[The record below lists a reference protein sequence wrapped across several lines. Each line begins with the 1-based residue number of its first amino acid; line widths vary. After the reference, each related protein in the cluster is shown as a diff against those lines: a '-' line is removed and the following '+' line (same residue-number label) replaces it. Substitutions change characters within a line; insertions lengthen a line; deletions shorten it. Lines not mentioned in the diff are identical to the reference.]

1 MIRST
6 NNNQQLKQI
15 LAEELSKELPIDEIA
30 EQDIPVEANR
40 TQTQQVI
47 LTERQQTKAI
57 ETLTAQLL
65 QNQLPK
71 LDTAAM
77 KKVIAQQSQTPL
89 AELSAQVRNLAK
101 HIQVLPESNPLL
113 EVFQQLEMALS
124 RAEGSPLPSGMD
136 MRAALDVMGEAD
148 QIEQTLHQTISA
160 NVTQPANQKAASD
173 PLQKIIRQFAMM
185 LSALQGRPGQS
196 PLGYSPE
203 AFDPKKSAEKKTSK
217 NEGNSETGEIS
228 ETENSYGSGDPAAQK
243 DRLEEAKKL
252 KEGGKLA
259 GGKADEKPKLS
270 ESEQKAIAAKVAAA
284 DDDGSAA
291 IANDPETL
299 KKLTPEQKGALIRK
313 LMDGHTSDSE
323 DRAIARIM
331 QSCGS
336 KKEWDTVMQHCGGHK
351 VFEELDDDTAK
362 NMFQEADRRCRK
374 TEQEGAT
381 KGVELLEKC
390 ENPEEAKE
398 LMQELGGANFKG
410 QVKDPEV
417 LKRLEAVAKR
427 FELPGLGYGL
437 PPEKVKEKREAI
449 NRAAVEENSDLA
461 VQLSE
466 DKDAMKVATPDE
478 KAKLIK
484 ELQRGWTKDS
494 QDAAIKRILLSCKTK
509 EEFDELVN
517 LVGGKSIL
525 EDMDDDE
532 SKTKIN
538 QLMGGWG
545 RTDLA
550 DDPALAK
557 QYENVL
563 ADSKRKGELTSTR
576 KPSQSDLNAVGP
588 EVPSGSDSDPLMEAG
603 NQAKRKVKSDM
614 GDQMYDVNSDP
625 QASNELALIQR
636 GREIDGKPKL
646 DFTELTAEANR
657 IASAPDFESKVQ
669 EYAKA
674 NDISDPKE
682 AREKYMTQQMDHL
695 RLKYGLSEQEMSGLV
710 TKRMAHIYG
719 KGAEQMNGYSQAIV
733 APLKQQLAEVER
745 TYGPN
750 SPQAM
755 ALRAQIAKFENS
767 TGAFTQQL
775 SNVSEAA
782 RSMYPVPTSF
792 WEDVVSALGPIADI
806 AASICAVIPGVGP
819 AITGVYFGVKAAV
832 AAAKGDVLGVF
843 SSVASA
849 LPGVG
854 GVIGGATGAALN
866 TAGKLAQAGIGFGT
880 SVANGNVL
888 GAVGSLA
895 GAGVVS
901 GPAIDYARRGLAFAD
916 GISRGDVTGIVNGA
930 TGMLD
935 PVVGS
940 NPYVQQVTQYTQKA
954 APFIDAIVSGDASKA
969 FGIISSE
976 LGPFVANN
984 PDAARALG
992 LVNDGIGFINSLGNG
1007 EYANAFGGLVSNY
1020 DLLNAGP
1027 GAQLVNSF
1035 GQVSNLVGALSSGNP
1050 QQLVDV
1056 LRGENGFLQTIGS
1069 GALSQSV
1076 GQISDLANQAFMS
1089 PAFQTINDLTRSGS
1103 RFLRAIAGGDL
1114 LATLNNFAGLSGFAN
1129 PQVSQLLQ
1137 MLNSAQPMFQ
1147 SMMRG
1152 DYQIG
1157 LDEIRRSAIESEV
1170 ADQFKMFEAFS
1181 DLVKGDA
1188 RKSLEAYHANLGQLV
1203 ELRNEIEHFEKLEE
1217 ATQNLQ
1223 ERFGED
1229 FTEMSNYLIRNSGYR
1244 PALLQQ
1250 IPA

>member
-1 MIRST
+1 
-6 NNNQQLKQI
+6 
-15 LAEELSKELPIDEIA
+15 
-30 EQDIPVEANR
+30 
-40 TQTQQVI
+40 
-47 LTERQQTKAI
+47 
-57 ETLTAQLL
+57 
-65 QNQLPK
+65 
-71 LDTAAM
+71 M

-89 AELSAQVRNLAK
+89 SELSAQVRNLAK
-101 HIQVLPESNPLL
+101 HIQVLPETNPLL

-124 RAEGSPLPSGMD
+124 KAEGSPLPSGMD

-148 QIEQTLHQTISA
+148 QVEQTLHQTISA

-173 PLQKIIRQFAMM
+173 PLQEIIRQFAMM

-203 AFDPKKSAEKKTSK
+203 AFDPKTSGEKKTSK

-243 DRLEEAKKL
+243 ERLEEAKKL

-270 ESEQKAIAAKVAAA
+270 ESEQKAIDSRVGGA
-284 DDDGSAA
+284 DDDEAER
-291 IANDPETL
+291 IANDPELL
-299 KKLTPEQKGALIRK
+299 KKLTPEQKGKLIRE
-313 LMDGHTSDSE
+313 LMDGSTTDGE

-374 TEQEGAT
+374 TELEGAT

-398 LMQELGGANFKG
+398 LMKELGGENFKG
-410 QVKDPEV
+410 QVKDPEL
-417 LKRLEAVAKR
+417 LKRLEAVSKR
-427 FELPGLGYGL
+427 FELPALGYGL
-437 PPEKVKEKREAI
+437 PPEKVKEKRDAI
-449 NRAAVEENSDLA
+449 NKAAVEENSDLA

-494 QDAAIKRILLSCKTK
+494 QDAAIKRILLSCKSK

-545 RTDLA
+545 RTELA
-550 DDPALAK
+550 DDPAVAK

-563 ADSKRKGELTSTR
+563 ADSKRKADLTSTR
-576 KPSQSDLNAVGP
+576 PPTQSESNAVGGEYP
-588 EVPSGSDSDPLMEAG
+588 MGAGDANDPLMQAG
-603 NQAKRKVKSDM
+603 NQAANKVKKDM
-614 GDQMYDVNSDP
+614 GNEMYDVNSDP
-625 QASNELALIQR
+625 QASNELALVQR

-646 DFTELTAEANR
+646 DFTEITAEANK

-719 KGAEQMNGYSQAIV
+719 KGAEQMSGYSEAIV

-750 SPQAM
+750 SPQAT
-755 ALRAQIAKFENS
+755 ALRAQIAKFEQS
-767 TGAFTQQL
+767 TGAFTQHL
-775 SNVSEAA
+775 SNVSETTK
-782 RSMYPVPTSF
+782 SLYPVPTSF

-866 TAGKLAQAGIGFGT
+866 TAGKVAQAGIGFGT
-880 SVANGNVL
+880 SVANGNVF

-895 GAGVVS
+895 GVGS
-901 GPAIDYARRGLAFAD
+901 GPAIDYARKGLALAD
-916 GISRGDVTGIVNGA
+916 GISRGDVTAIANGA
-930 TGMLD
+930 TGVLG
-935 PVVGS
+935 PVVGN
-940 NPYVQQVTQYTQKA
+940 NPYIQQVAQYTQKA
-954 APFIDAIVSGDASKA
+954 APFIDAIASGDASKA

-992 LVNDGIGFINSLGNG
+992 L
-1007 EYANAFGGLVSNY
+1007 
-1020 DLLNAGP
+1020 
-1027 GAQLVNSF
+1027 
-1035 GQVSNLVGALSSGNP
+1035 
-1050 QQLVDV
+1050 
-1056 LRGENGFLQTIGS
+1056 
-1069 GALSQSV
+1069 
-1076 GQISDLANQAFMS
+1076 
-1089 PAFQTINDLTRSGS
+1089 
-1103 RFLRAIAGGDL
+1103 
-1114 LATLNNFAGLSGFAN
+1114 
-1129 PQVSQLLQ
+1129 
-1137 MLNSAQPMFQ
+1137 
-1147 SMMRG
+1147 
-1152 DYQIG
+1152 
-1157 LDEIRRSAIESEV
+1157 
-1170 ADQFKMFEAFS
+1170 
-1181 DLVKGDA
+1181 
-1188 RKSLEAYHANLGQLV
+1188 
-1203 ELRNEIEHFEKLEE
+1203 
-1217 ATQNLQ
+1217 
-1223 ERFGED
+1223 
-1229 FTEMSNYLIRNSGYR
+1229 
-1244 PALLQQ
+1244 
-1250 IPA
+1250 

>member
-1 MIRST
+1 
-6 NNNQQLKQI
+6 L
-15 LAEELSKELPIDEIA
+15 EI
-30 EQDIPVEANR
+30 
-40 TQTQQVI
+40 
-47 LTERQQTKAI
+47 
-57 ETLTAQLL
+57 
-65 QNQLPK
+65 
-71 LDTAAM
+71 
-77 KKVIAQQSQTPL
+77 
-89 AELSAQVRNLAK
+89 
-101 HIQVLPESNPLL
+101 
-113 EVFQQLEMALS
+113 FQQLEMALS
-124 RAEGSPLPSGMD
+124 KAEDSPLPSGMD

-148 QIEQTLHQTISA
+148 QVEQTLHQTLQA
-160 NVTQPANQKAASD
+160 NVNQPVNQNAASD
-173 PLQKIIRQFAMM
+173 PLQEIIRQFAMM

-203 AFDPKKSAEKKTSK
+203 AFDPKKSVEKRTSK
-217 NEGNSETGEIS
+217 SKGESQTGEVS
-228 ETENSYGSGDPAAQK
+228 ETENSYGSGDPAAQEK
-243 DRLEEAKKL
+243 RLEEAKKL
-252 KEGGKLA
+252 KEEGKLA
-259 GGKADEKPKLS
+259 GGKTDESKKPKVS
-270 ESEQKAIAAKVAAA
+270 AEEQKAIDSRVAGA
-284 DDDGSAA
+284 DDDEAER
-291 IANDPETL
+291 IANDPELL
-299 KKLTPEQKGALIRK
+299 KKLTPEQKAKLIRE
-313 LMDGHTSDSE
+313 LMDGSTTDGE

-362 NMFQEADRRCRK
+362 NMFQEADRKCRK
-374 TEQEGAT
+374 TEEEGAT

-427 FELPGLGYGL
+427 FELPELGYGL
-437 PPEKVKEKREAI
+437 PPEKVKEKRDAI
-449 NRAAVEENSDLA
+449 TKAAVEEDSDLA

-563 ADSKRKGELTSTR
+563 ADSKKRGELTSTR

-588 EVPSGSDSDPLMEAG
+588 EVPSGTDSDPLMEAG

-657 IASAPDFESKVQ
+657 IASAPDFENKVQ

-719 KGAEQMNGYSQAIV
+719 KGAEQMSGYSQAIV

-750 SPQAM
+750 SPQAT

-819 AITGVYFGVKAAV
+819 AITGVYFGVKAV
-832 AAAKGDVLGVF
+832 VSAAKGDVLGVF

-866 TAGKLAQAGIGFGT
+866 TAGKVAQAGIGFGT

-895 GAGVVS
+895 GAGVGS
-901 GPAIDYARRGLAFAD
+901 GPAIDYARKGLALAD

-954 APFIDAIVSGDASKA
+954 APFIDAIASGDASKA
-969 FGIISSE
+969 FGIISTE

-1007 EYANAFGGLVSNY
+1007 EYANAFSSLVSNY

-1027 GAQLVNSF
+1027 GAAFVNSF

-1076 GQISDLANQAFMS
+1076 GQISELANQAFMS
-1089 PAFQTINDLTRSGS
+1089 PAFQTINDFTLSGS

-1114 LATLNNFAGLSGFAN
+1114 QTTLNNFAGLSGFAN

-1157 LDEIRRSAIESEV
+1157 LEQMRSALASEV

-1181 DLVKGDA
+1181 DLLKGNS
-1188 RKSLEAYHANLGQLV
+1188 RKSLEAYHSNLGQLV
-1203 ELRNEIEHFEKLEE
+1203 ELRNEMKHFEKLEE
-1217 ATQNLQ
+1217 ATRQLQ

-1229 FTEMSNYLIRNSGYR
+1229 LTAMSNYLIQNSGYKPR
-1244 PALLQQ
+1244 LLEQ